1 MNRIAFLSLL
11 NIIVGVPPPPPMEQ
25 PPVPPL
31 IFASILKNIPI
42 GQPKPTK
49 YRYATEWLNRAQSFG
64 VERRTRE
71 RTPPPPCPAPP
82 HFFATKWINIEKG

>member
-11 NIIVGVPPPPPMEQ
+11 NLIVGLPPPPPMEQ

-31 IFASILKNIPI
+31 IFASILENIPI
-42 GQPKPTK
+42 SQPKPTK

-64 VERRTRE
+64 AERRTIE

-82 HFFATKWINIEKG
+82 RVR